1 MQFDTRIKD
10 LILQGENALIVEI
23 IKQLCDRDD
32 RKNEKAMKAIIIKD
46 KTIANRI

>member
-32 RKNEKAMKAIIIKD
+32 HKNEKSMKAVVIKD
-46 KTIANRI
+46 KSSAQKV